1 MKRDQTMSNTLKIGA
16 VSKRTGL
23 SVDAIR
29 FYEKEGLL
37 KISVRSEGG
46 FRLFREKDL
55 EDLRLIRSAQSLGF
69 SLVEIRDLLSIRNGL
84 STPCADVK
92 RLLERKLAAV
102 QQKISDLNRMEREI
116 STALKDCNR
125 ALRSSQLDKKASCPV
140 LIVNRPRAMRKR

>member
-1 MKRDQTMSNTLKIGA
+1 MSDTLKIGA

-102 QQKISDLNRMEREI
+102 QRKISDLNRIEREI
-116 STALKDCNR
+116 SR
-125 ALRSSQLDKKASCPV
+125 R
-140 LIVNRPRAMRKR
+140 

>member
-1 MKRDQTMSNTLKIGA
+1 MKRDQTMSDTLKIGA

-69 SLVEIRDLLSIRNGL
+69 SLVEIRDLLSTRNGL

-92 RLLERKLAAV
+92 RLLGAEAGSRSAEDFGTQSHGKREQYGSEGL
-102 QQKISDLNRMEREI
+102 QSRIMFFTIRQKGEL
-116 STALKDCNR
+116 
-125 ALRSSQLDKKASCPV
+125 
-140 LIVNRPRAMRKR
+140 PRAHC

>member
-1 MKRDQTMSNTLKIGA
+1 MSDTLKIGA

-84 STPCADVK
+84 SHGK
-92 RLLERKLAAV
+92 RDQYGSEGLQSR
-102 QQKISDLNRMEREI
+102 ITFFTN
-116 STALKDCNR
+116 
-125 ALRSSQLDKKASCPV
+125 
-140 LIVNRPRAMRKR
+140 